1 MNEKKSDKIKYENIS
16 LPRCLIEDV
25 QEIIDELGY
34 WIDLDEFVRV
44 AVLEKLRK
52 ERESPGKTIPVP
64 ILPSESKDGDDDNIQ
79 S

>member
-25 QEIIDELGY
+25 QEIIDELAY

-52 ERESPGKTIPVP
+52 ERQSSEKFIPVP
-64 ILPSESKDGDDDNIQ
+64 ILSSESKDGDDDNI
-79 S
+79 